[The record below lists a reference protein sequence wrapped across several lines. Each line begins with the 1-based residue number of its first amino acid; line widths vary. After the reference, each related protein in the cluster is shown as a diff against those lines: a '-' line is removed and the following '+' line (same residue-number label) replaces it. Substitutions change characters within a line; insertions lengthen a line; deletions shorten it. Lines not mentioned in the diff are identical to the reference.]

1 MKSYE
6 FFLSFPSVSVDIA
19 VLNAT
24 IMNTVVFAK
33 FFLLS
38 FLYRRS
44 LYLFF
49 FFFFDSTN
57 NNSLEDK

>member
-49 FFFFDSTN
+49 FFDSTN